1 MEWFGDCRC
10 VPSSKHIS
18 TDKQTFLG
26 LWEPSQNLSNRR
38 YCYSEGGKPELLGF
52 FTKRRKNQI
61 EDIGPKIFACI
72 KWEGQHVGHKA
83 LEGFV
88 LSTAFPSGFV
98 F

>member
-1 MEWFGDCRC
+1 M
-10 VPSSKHIS
+10 
-18 TDKQTFLG
+18 
-26 LWEPSQNLSNRR
+26 
-38 YCYSEGGKPELLGF
+38 LGF

-88 LSTAFPSGFV
+88 LSTAFPLGSSSRTNHAYLCEPNELIYG
-98 F
+98 

>member
-1 MEWFGDCRC
+1 M
-10 VPSSKHIS
+10 
-18 TDKQTFLG
+18 
-26 LWEPSQNLSNRR
+26 
-38 YCYSEGGKPELLGF
+38 LGF

-83 LEGFV
+83 LEGSV
-88 LSTAFPSGFV
+88 VSTAFPSGFV